1 MLKYFRWP
9 SRQRKLNS
17 QKVFD
22 IETALAHKFMVRKVA
37 RFEHTT
43 LELVHCYSS
52 FSMSIRSYFKPKDGL
67 PDPKG
72 LLSTCLLIG
81 AKKGVEKAIADK
93 SLGKKRGHYI
103 IVVVPSDT
111 ASSFILFHALLKP

>member
-1 MLKYFRWP
+1 
-9 SRQRKLNS
+9 
-17 QKVFD
+17 
-22 IETALAHKFMVRKVA
+22 
-37 RFEHTT
+37 
-43 LELVHCYSS
+43 
-52 FSMSIRSYFKPKDGL
+52 MSIQSYFKPKDGL

-72 LLSTCLLIG
+72 PLSTCLLIG

-111 ASSFILFHALLKP
+111 ASSFILFYALLKP